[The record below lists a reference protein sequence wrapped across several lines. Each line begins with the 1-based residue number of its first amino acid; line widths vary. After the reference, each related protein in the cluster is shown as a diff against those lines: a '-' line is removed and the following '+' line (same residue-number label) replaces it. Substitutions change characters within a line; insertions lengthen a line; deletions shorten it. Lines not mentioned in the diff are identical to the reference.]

1 MVFSTNATPNA
12 LPFDFFSAFSMK
24 LLSVPW
30 QVAATITSPEK
41 PRNVSS
47 SSSFFHG
54 ANAGSYFRSSDQG
67 NGVIPLLFTWQW
79 VLIAPGGISNV
90 GLTGLGLGSI
100 FFARAGAFLR
110 GLSL

>member
-12 LPFDFFSAFSMK
+12 LPFDFFRALSMK

-41 PRNVSS
+41 PRKVSS
-47 SSSFFHG
+47 STSFLQG

-67 NGVIPLLFTWQW
+67 NGVMPLLFTWQW
-79 VLIAPGGISNV
+79 ELIAPAGISNAGV
-90 GLTGLGLGSI
+90 SGLVLGSM
-100 FFARAGAFLR
+100 FFARAGA
-110 GLSL
+110 